1 MAKAQ
6 STAAL
11 STKALAIA
19 SGGLAVAMNALP
31 LVAIASG
38 FVFLT
43 NVIIKAIN
51 KQKEF
56 NKLLEEGSSKDI
68 QQQIEATTKTIEDLE
83 KKIKDIKEGQK
94 GFQLISGAEHLEADL
109 KKANDELT
117 KLKNRLVIAQ
127 GLELSREFQKTK
139 DALIEKNK
147 ELLKTVER
155 SKIAT
160 EEGKKQFDQEQ
171 RRIELTEK
179 YGEELAN
186 IILDLEKENQKLEE
200 GAEKIKKKQEE
211 TDKLKEKMLEVGQV
225 IEDSIKNNL
234 KDAITG
240 AKTFGEAMVGVLNRI
255 RDKML
260 DSALDKL
267 FDGFAENFSKGSD
280 GGKGLGAVLGKIF
293 GGLFAD
299 GGRPPV
305 GKASIVGERGPELF
319 VPSTAGTIIPNN
331 QLGGESITN
340 NIVVNV
346 DVSNTE
352 VAGNN
357 SDATQF
363 GEQLAAAIQAEIIT
377 QKRSGGL
384 LS

>member
-1 MAKAQ
+1 
-6 STAAL
+6 
-11 STKALAIA
+11 
-19 SGGLAVAMNALP
+19 
-31 LVAIASG
+31 
-38 FVFLT
+38 
-43 NVIIKAIN
+43 
-51 KQKEF
+51 
-56 NKLLEEGSSKDI
+56 
-68 QQQIEATTKTIEDLE
+68 
-83 KKIKDIKEGQK
+83 
-94 GFQLISGAEHLEADL
+94 
-109 KKANDELT
+109 
-117 KLKNRLVIAQ
+117 
-127 GLELSREFQKTK
+127 
-139 DALIEKNK
+139 
-147 ELLKTVER
+147 
-155 SKIAT
+155 
-160 EEGKKQFDQEQ
+160 
-171 RRIELTEK
+171 
-179 YGEELAN
+179 
-186 IILDLEKENQKLEE
+186 
-200 GAEKIKKKQEE
+200 
-211 TDKLKEKMLEVGQV
+211 MLEVGQV

-280 GGKGLGAVLGKIF
+280 GGKGLGGFLGKVL

-319 VPSTAGTIIPNN
+319 VPSTSGTIIPNN
-331 QLGGESITN
+331 QIGGESITN

-363 GEQLAAAIQAEIIT
+363 GEQLAAAIQAEIVT